1 MINKSILVISGP
13 NLNLLGNREEKYY
26 GNISLDEIYKK
37 IQKIAHSNDITI
49 ECKQSN
55 SECEII
61 EWIQNAKNNF
71 KAIIINAG
79 GYTHTSVSI
88 RDSLKLFDGL
98 IIEIHMSNVHSREDF
113 RHTSLISG
121 VSSGIIIGFGEQS
134 YYMAVN
140 AAVAKIKG
148 EKNYGQK

>member
-26 GNISLDEIYKK
+26 GNISLDDIYEK
-37 IQKIAHSNDITI
+37 IKKIAHSNDITI

-55 SECEII
+55 SESKII
-61 EWIQNAKNNF
+61 EWIQNAKNSF

-121 VSSGIIIGFGEQS
+121 VSNGIIIGFGEQS
-134 YYMAVN
+134 YYLAVN
-140 AAVAKIKG
+140 AAVDKIKG
-148 EKNYGQK
+148 GKNYG

>member
-26 GNISLDEIYKK
+26 GNMSLDEIYSK
-37 IQKIAHSNDITI
+37 IKKIAHSNNITI
-49 ECKQSN
+49 ECRQSN
-55 SECEII
+55 SESEII
-61 EWIQNAKNNF
+61 EWIQNAKNSFN
-71 KAIIINAG
+71 AIIINAG

-98 IIEIHMSNVHSREDF
+98 KIEIHMSNIHSREDF

-134 YYMAVN
+134 YYLAVN
-140 AAVAKIKG
+140 AAIDKIKG
-148 EKNYGQK
+148 GKNYV

>member
-26 GNISLDEIYKK
+26 GNISLDDIYEK
-37 IQKIAHSNDITI
+37 IKKIAHSNDITI

-55 SECEII
+55 SESEII
-61 EWIQNAKNNF
+61 KWIQNAKNSF

-98 IIEIHMSNVHSREDF
+98 IIEIHMSNDHSREDF
-113 RHTSLISG
+113 RHKSLISN
-121 VSSGIIIGFGEQS
+121 VADGIICGLGVKGYTLALKASIDLI
-134 YYMAVN
+134 
-140 AAVAKIKG
+140 AK
-148 EKNYGQK
+148 

>member
-1 MINKSILVISGP
+1 MINKSILVISVP

-26 GNISLDEIYKK
+26 GNISLDEIYGK
-37 IQKIAHSNDITI
+37 IKKIAHSNDITI

-55 SECEII
+55 SESKII
-61 EWIQNAKNNF
+61 EWIQNAKNSF

-113 RHTSLISG
+113 RHKSLISG

-134 YYMAVN
+134 YYLAVN
-140 AAVAKIKG
+140 AAVDKIKG
-148 EKNYGQK
+148 GKNYG